1 LRLVYTT
8 WGEDQLTED
17 NVGYSSGFE
26 ARIGSQEIL
35 ALLFGSFMTRVV
47 IGISMPIMVFL

>member
-1 LRLVYTT
+1 LVYTT